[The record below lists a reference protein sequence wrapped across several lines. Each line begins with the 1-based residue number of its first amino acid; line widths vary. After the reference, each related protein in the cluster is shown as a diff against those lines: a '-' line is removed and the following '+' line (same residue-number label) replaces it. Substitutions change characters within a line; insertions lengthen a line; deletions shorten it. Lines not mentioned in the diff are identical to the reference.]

1 MTTTELW
8 LTGDLAGILRG
19 LALAVE
25 STPAGEYRAGYFA
38 ALRAVAVSIG
48 AIDHGEIIED
58 VPRPRVRRAEATGY
72 EELGPGSYG
81 AFIG

>member
-1 MTTTELW
+1 MTTTGLW

-19 LALAVE
+19 LALATE
-25 STPAGEYRAGYFA
+25 AMPAGEYRAGYFA

-48 AIDHGEIIED
+48 AIDQGEIIED
-58 VPRPRVRRAEATGY
+58 VPRPRVSRAEATGY

-81 AFIG
+81 AFIR